1 MLYGPLCIQKG
12 QYQEDGKY
20 FASYLS
26 NWQLTMFIS
35 SQKYA
40 GLIVLQSCLQ
50 KGKVVTFKRHCGED
64 ITKFICTLSV
74 LASLNWHYG
83 GAGHDADS
91 FLSRDVFQTHER

>member
-1 MLYGPLCIQKG
+1 MHRINAKCVIP
-12 QYQEDGKY
+12 KY
-20 FASYLS
+20 KV
-26 NWQLTMFIS
+26 W
-35 SQKYA
+35 
-40 GLIVLQSCLQ
+40 SCLQ

-64 ITKFICTLSV
+64 ITMFICTLSV